1 MTITLCRHG
10 GCQCYQIVRENVAQ
24 RLFDLKKKTLFIDRF
39 SNAYIYCHV
48 ISGIAVLY
56 GSGSRSTR
64 AL

>member
-1 MTITLCRHG
+1 MGVASVTRLCG
-10 GCQCYQIVRENVAQ
+10 KIW
-24 RLFDLKKKTLFIDRF
+24 LKSYLILKNPLFIDRF